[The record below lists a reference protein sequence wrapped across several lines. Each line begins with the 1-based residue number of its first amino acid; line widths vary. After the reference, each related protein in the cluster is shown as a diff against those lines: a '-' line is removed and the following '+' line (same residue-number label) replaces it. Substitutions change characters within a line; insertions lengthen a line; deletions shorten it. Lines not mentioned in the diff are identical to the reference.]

1 MSPAPVTR
9 GSVATSDNA
18 NIIGPNDRYV
28 ASDPQA
34 VEQPTS
40 GEVYFRFMVD
50 CAIDQG
56 YITPEGASHVLNAL
70 YPEVQP

>member
-1 MSPAPVTR
+1 
-9 GSVATSDNA
+9 
-18 NIIGPNDRYV
+18 
-28 ASDPQA
+28 
-34 VEQPTS
+34 
-40 GEVYFRFMVD
+40 MVD

>member
-1 MSPAPVTR
+1 MSPDTQD
-9 GSVATSDNA
+9 VAVQRPITA
-18 NIIGPNDRYV
+18 TATDRYV

-34 VEQPTS
+34 VGQFTS

-70 YPEVQP
+70 YPEVRG